1 MLKILSSEYQ
11 LYACGKISSQALI
24 FNENPRCAK
33 GSSFSIKQRG
43 LTMGQDDLLVAAPS
57 VNRWKLSIFTAPEKT
72 IDHNAQ
78 TIQRPLL
85 RQGPAITAMECLDR
99 KKEKCMTDN
108 AHIPQNREPRPGFT
122 GTQVLLMV
130 ALSMAIAALV
140 TFFALRL
147 FLFPPPF
154 KPVILSAGEEQQLS
168 QKIEKFSALANAET
182 GQTEHQ
188 PLPDS
193 SLQPEKYS
201 EEGASREINFTEREL
216 NALLAK
222 NTDLATKLAVD
233 LAADTI
239 SIKLLIPLDPDLPIL
254 GGKTLK
260 INAGAE
266 LAYRDGRPVARLHGV
281 SLMGVP
287 MPNSWLGGIKNV
299 DLVKEFGAD
308 EGFWKAF
315 ADGVEA
321 ISVGDGFLNI
331 RLKE

>member
-1 MLKILSSEYQ
+1 
-11 LYACGKISSQALI
+11 
-24 FNENPRCAK
+24 
-33 GSSFSIKQRG
+33 
-43 LTMGQDDLLVAAPS
+43 LLQK
-57 VNRWKLSIFTAPEKT
+57 R
-72 IDHNAQ
+72 
-78 TIQRPLL
+78 
-85 RQGPAITAMECLDR
+85 PAISAVECLDR
-99 KKEKCMTDN
+99 KKEKYMTDN
-108 AHIPQNREPRPGFT
+108 AHIPQNPQPRPGFS
-122 GTQVLLMV
+122 GTQVLLMI

-154 KPVILSAGEEQQLS
+154 KPVVLSAGEEQQLS
-168 QKIEKFSALANAET
+168 QKIEKFSALTSEKS

-188 PLPDS
+188 PLPDP

-201 EEGASREINFTEREL
+201 EEGLSREINFTEREL

-233 LAADTI
+233 LAEDTI
-239 SIKLLIPLDPDLPIL
+239 SIKLLIPLDADLPIL

-315 ADGVEA
+315 ADGVDA
-321 ISVGDGFLNI
+321 ITVGDGFLNI

>member
-1 MLKILSSEYQ
+1 
-11 LYACGKISSQALI
+11 
-24 FNENPRCAK
+24 
-33 GSSFSIKQRG
+33 
-43 LTMGQDDLLVAAPS
+43 
-57 VNRWKLSIFTAPEKT
+57 
-72 IDHNAQ
+72 
-78 TIQRPLL
+78 
-85 RQGPAITAMECLDR
+85 
-99 KKEKCMTDN
+99 MTDIAQPPHN
-108 AHIPQNREPRPGFT
+108 PLPRRGFS
-122 GTQVLLMV
+122 GAQVLLMI
-130 ALSMAIAALV
+130 AISMAITALV

-154 KPVILSAGEEQQLS
+154 KPVVLSAGEVQQLS
-168 QKIEKFSALANAET
+168 QKIEKFSALASAGA
-182 GQTEHQ
+182 GQTKHQ
-188 PLPDS
+188 HLPDS

-201 EEGASREINFTEREL
+201 EKGLSREISFTEREL

-222 NTDLATKLAVD
+222 NTDLATKLAID

-266 LAYRDGRPVARLHGV
+266 LAYRDGRPVAKLHGV

-299 DLVKEFGAD
+299 DLIKEFGAD
-308 EGFWKAF
+308 AGFWKAF